1 MIEPQD
7 ERARPGTDEAFGDAV
22 TFAFG
27 DEESELFA
35 SARIGFSPATGTLSA
50 LAVVFAGREPVAAM
64 ARGDIEADAVDWQ
77 AAEAAGVRATI
88 EEPLRRWSV
97 GFEGDGAGFNARLQA
112 LTGPMEFAPDS
123 PAALVGGV
131 QGYEQLCAVEAEV
144 TVGGET
150 RSLECLGQREHSWG
164 TPRWDHIARAATV
177 SAWLAPDRAIA
188 LRTAR
193 LAGAEGHEDE
203 AISAV
208 LVDADP
214 ANPDAG
220 PRAHEVAEPRLST
233 TYDAEGHQRRAGLEL
248 WVGEEDQLPRRAG
261 GRALCGTTLELG
273 RLRLDSAF
281 FAWRMEG
288 RAGVGRYDV
297 VRRADA

>member
-1 MIEPQD
+1 VIEPQD

-27 DEESELFA
+27 DEESGLFA
-35 SARIGFSPATGTLSA
+35 TARIGFAPAAGTLSA
-50 LAVVFAGREPVAAM
+50 LAVVFAGNEPVAAL
-64 ARGDIEADAVDWQ
+64 ARGDIEAGDVDWQ
-77 AAEAAGVRATI
+77 AAEADGVRATI

-97 GFEGDGAGFNARLQA
+97 GFDGDGAGFSAHFEA
-112 LTGPMEFAPDS
+112 LTEPMEFGADS
-123 PAALVGGV
+123 PAARVGGV
-131 QGYEQLCAVEAEV
+131 QGYEQLCGVEAEV
-144 TVGGET
+144 TAGGET
-150 RSLECLGQREHSWG
+150 RSLRCLGQREHSWG
-164 TPRWDHIARAATV
+164 APRWDDIARAATV

-188 LRTAR
+188 LRTVR
-193 LAGAEGHEDE
+193 PAGAEGHEDE
-203 AISAV
+203 AVSAV

-214 ANPDAG
+214 ADPDAG
-220 PRAHEVAEPRLST
+220 PQAHAVAEPRLST
-233 TYDAEGHQRRAGLEL
+233 TYDGEGHQRRAGLEL

-297 VRRADA
+297 LRRADA

>member
-1 MIEPQD
+1 VIEPQD
-7 ERARPGTDEAFGDAV
+7 EGARPGTDEAFGDAV

-27 DEESELFA
+27 DEESGLFA
-35 SARIGFSPATGTLSA
+35 TARIGFSPALGTLSA
-50 LAVVFAGREPVAAM
+50 LAVIFAGGEPAAAL
-64 ARGDIEADAVDWQ
+64 ARGDIEAGEMDWK
-77 AAEAAGVRATI
+77 AAEADGVRSTI
-88 EEPLRRWSV
+88 DEPLRRWSV
-97 GFEGDGAGFNARLQA
+97 GFDGDGAGFSARFEA
-112 LTGPMEFAPDS
+112 LTEPMEFAPDS
-123 PAALVGGV
+123 PAAHVGGV

-144 TVGGET
+144 TVGAET
-150 RSLECLGQREHSWG
+150 HRLRCLGQREHSWG
-164 TPRWDHIARAATV
+164 TPRWDDIGRAATV

-193 LAGAEGHEDE
+193 PAGAAGHEDE
-203 AISAV
+203 AVSAV
-208 LVDADP
+208 FVDADP
-214 ANPDAG
+214 ADPDAG
-220 PRAHEVAEPRLST
+220 PRLHAVAEPRLST
-233 TYDAEGHQRRAGLEL
+233 TYDDEGHQRRAGLEL

-297 VRRADA
+297 LRRADP

>member
-7 ERARPGTDEAFGDAV
+7 ERARPGTDEAFGDSV

-27 DEESELFA
+27 DEDSELFA
-35 SARIGFSPATGTLSA
+35 SARIGFSPATGALSA
-50 LAVVFAGREPVAAM
+50 LAVVFAGREPVAAV
-64 ARGDIEADAVDWQ
+64 ARADIEAGAVDWQ

-97 GFEGDGAGFNARLQA
+97 GFEGDGAGFSARLEA

-123 PAALVGGV
+123 PAVRVGGV
-131 QGYEQLCAVEAEV
+131 EGYEQLCAVEAEV

-214 ANPDAG
+214 ASPDAG

-297 VRRADA
+297 LRRADA